1 MPPTDTFHEARSRR
15 MGGLARAVAAIAPAR
30 LHKCGQWLG
39 RMAYR
44 FDLRHRRIVRQNL
57 SFVFPDWSRRQ
68 IDDLAVRVFEHFGQV
83 LLENLQALFLSR
95 RQFAQRIVIEGE
107 DILTAALAQ
116 PGGCLLFSGHLGN
129 WEFGLLAGAAILDRT
144 ALTVA
149 KPVKLKA
156 LHRLLT
162 RLRSRFGNRVVF
174 KQGAL
179 QVMTKALREG
189 ETLIML
195 IDQGVRRTEAVAIR
209 FFGKRT
215 LASPAAAY
223 LAYRC
228 RVPVVPI
235 FCLRSPDGGYRLK
248 VLPPIKAARRRALR
262 DDIQAFTQQLMAAV
276 EAAVRRHPE
285 QWFWFH
291 KRWKRTYP
299 DLHPEYQVLRRR
311 RRIRKGRQ
319 P

>member
-1 MPPTDTFHEARSRR
+1 MPPSDDPRRLRGRPAGGWART
-15 MGGLARAVAAIAPAR
+15 VAGIAPAR
-30 LHKCGQWLG
+30 LHKAGRWLG
-39 RMAYR
+39 RWACR
-44 FDLRHRRIVRQNL
+44 CDLRHRRIVRQNL
-57 SFVFPDWSRRQ
+57 AFVFPEWSRRQ
-68 IDDLAVRVFEHFGQV
+68 IDEMAVRIFEHFGAV
-83 LLENLQALFLSR
+83 LLENLQALVLPR

-107 DILTAALAQ
+107 DILAAALAQ
-116 PGGCLLFSGHLGN
+116 PRGCLLFSGHLGN

-174 KQGAL
+174 KKGAL
-179 QVMTKALREG
+179 KVMTKALREG

-209 FFGKRT
+209 FLGKRT
-215 LASPAAAY
+215 MASPAAAY

-235 FCLRSPDGGYRLK
+235 FCLRTPGGGYRLE
-248 VLPPIKAARRRALR
+248 VLPPIAAVRRGALR
-262 DDIQAFTQQLMAAV
+262 DDIQAFTQQLMATV
-276 EAAVRRHPE
+276 ETVVRRHPE

-299 DLHPEYQVLRRR
+299 ELHPEYQVLRRR

>member
-1 MPPTDTFHEARSRR
+1 MDNTDGLRNRR
-15 MGGLARAVAAIAPAR
+15 GGGIARAAAAIAPRR
-30 LHKCGQWLG
+30 LHALGQRLG
-39 RMAYR
+39 RLAYCC
-44 FDLRHRRIVRQNL
+44 DWRHRRIVRQNL
-57 SFVFPDWSRRQ
+57 AFVFPAWTRRQ
-68 IDDLAVRVFEHFGQV
+68 IDDMAVRVFEHFGQV
-83 LLENLQALFLSR
+83 LLENLQALFLTR

-107 DILTAALAQ
+107 AILTGALAQ
-116 PGGCLLFSGHLGN
+116 SRGCLLFSGHLGN
-129 WEFGLLAGAAILDRT
+129 WEFGLLAGAALLDRT

-149 KPVKLKA
+149 KPVKLKV

-174 KQGAL
+174 KKGAL
-179 QVMTKALREG
+179 QVMTKALRQG

-195 IDQGVRRTEAVAIR
+195 IDQGVRRPEAVTVR

-235 FCLRSPDGGYRLK
+235 FCLRTSAGGYCLK
-248 VLPPIKAARRRALR
+248 VLPPITAARTAALR
-262 DDIQAFTQQLMAAV
+262 DDIQAFTQQLMATV
-276 EAAVRRHPE
+276 ETVVRRHPE

-299 DLHPEYQVLRRR
+299 ELHPEYQVLRRR
-311 RRIRKGRQ
+311 RRIRKGR
-319 P
+319 PP

>member
-1 MPPTDTFHEARSRR
+1 MDPFHESQSRR
-15 MGGLARAVAAIAPAR
+15 VGGLARAVATIAPAR

-39 RMAYR
+39 RLAYR
-44 FDLRHRRIVRQNL
+44 CDWRHRRIVCQNL
-57 SFVFPDWSRRQ
+57 DFVFPDWSCRQ

-116 PGGCLLFSGHLGN
+116 PRGCLLFSGHLGN

-174 KQGAL
+174 KKGAL

-195 IDQGVRRTEAVAIR
+195 IDQGVRRTEAVTIR

-235 FCLRSPDGGYRLK
+235 FCLRTPDGGYRLK
-248 VLPPIKAARRRALR
+248 VLPPIAAVRKAALR
-262 DDIQAFTQQLMAAV
+262 DDIQVFTQQLMATV

-299 DLHPEYQVLRRR
+299 ELHPEYQVLRRR

>member
-1 MPPTDTFHEARSRR
+1 MDNCRESRSRR
-15 MGGLARAVAAIAPAR
+15 MGGVAHAAAAIAPPR
-30 LHKCGQWLG
+30 LHQCGQWLG
-39 RMAYR
+39 RLAYR
-44 FDLRHRRIVRQNL
+44 GDLRHRRIVHQNL
-57 SFVFPDWSRRQ
+57 AFVFPDWSRRQ
-68 IDDLAVRVFEHFGQV
+68 IEEVALGVFEHFGQV

-95 RQFAQRIVIEGE
+95 RQFARRIAIEGE

-149 KPVKLKA
+149 KPVKLKV

-174 KQGAL
+174 KKGAL
-179 QVMTKALREG
+179 QVMTKALRKG

-209 FFGKRT
+209 FLGKRT

-235 FCLRSPDGGYRLK
+235 FCLRAPGGGYRLK
-248 VLPPIKAARRRALR
+248 VLPPIAAVRRGALR
-262 DDIQAFTQQLMAAV
+262 DDIQAFTQELMATV

-299 DLHPEYQVLRRR
+299 ELHPEYQVLRRR